1 MYSSVF
7 GRKAAWQLFAL
18 TIVVTLS
25 TGCCLRPY
33 DNMRVDS
40 PLVEFFGFGMNPSEL
55 VTIQA
60 KGGADPT
67 LDDEWETVGYLVT
80 APIPSASGPHGLDY
94 YGFWSPAVYIPEHL
108 WDRVGESRV
117 TAIRCID
124 SKGRT
129 LYSANETVVNAG
141 FEALN
146 LDPVAGWLEYG
157 NRNDYITVWRD

>member
-7 GRKAAWQLFAL
+7 RRKSAWQLFAL

-25 TGCCLRPY
+25 TGCCLRPF

-40 PLVEFFGFGMNPSEL
+40 PLVEFFGFGMKPNEL

-60 KGGADPT
+60 KGGGDPS
-67 LDDEWETVGYLVT
+67 LGGEWETVGYLVT
-80 APIPSASGPHGLDY
+80 EPLPTATSPEGLDY
-94 YGFWSPAVYIPEHL
+94 YCFWSPGVYIPEHL
-108 WDRVGESRV
+108 WDRVGDGRV

-124 SKGRT
+124 SNGRK
-129 LYSANETVVNAG
+129 LFSANESIVNAG